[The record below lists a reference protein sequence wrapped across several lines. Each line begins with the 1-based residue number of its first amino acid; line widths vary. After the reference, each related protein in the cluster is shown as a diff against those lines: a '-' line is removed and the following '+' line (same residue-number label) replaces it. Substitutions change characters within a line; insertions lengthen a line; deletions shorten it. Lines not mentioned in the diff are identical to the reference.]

1 MGVEAAAPMQAPMPT
16 PIRVAQQE
24 GKRYSPN
31 GSPQCL
37 PCDTNLARHGRAE
50 QSVAWHGM
58 ADLDFCCCL
67 SLSIFFMPNASAH
80 YPPALTRLLTTFAPP
95 SQHSTAQHS
104 TSRLSKS
111 RGHSSQPGTQH
122 AAQLTVA

>member
-1 MGVEAAAPMQAPMPT
+1 MGVEAAAPMQTPMPT

-24 GKRYSPN
+24 GKRAWQS
-31 GSPQCL
+31 
-37 PCDTNLARHGRAE
+37 RAE
-50 QSVAWHGM
+50 RGIAWHGM

-80 YPPALTRLLTTFAPP
+80 YPPALTRLLTTFCTPFAA
-95 SQHSTAQHS
+95 QHSTAQHS